1 MRTSDIGIL
10 AMRLGAGTIL
20 AGHQQGPREEGLH
33 GPGAFEV
40 PLALALAA
48 AAVGLAGPGAI
59 SVDRIVGRRSPHPG
73 DGVGRAVLNDAS
85 AVPQEPQIAS
95 ESRASR

>member
-1 MRTSDIGIL
+1 MERAPSWRAINKL
-10 AMRLGAGTIL
+10 
-20 AGHQQGPREEGLH
+20 HWKNGLY

-40 PLALALAA
+40 PLNLALAA
-48 AAVGLAGPGAI
+48 AAVGLAGPGAVA
-59 SVDRIVGRRSPHPG
+59 VDRIVGHRSPHPG
-73 DGVGRAVLNDAS
+73 DGVGRAMLNDAL

>member
-1 MRTSDIGIL
+1 LERAPSWRAL
-10 AMRLGAGTIL
+10 NKV
-20 AGHQQGPREEGLH
+20 HWKNGLY

-48 AAVGLAGPGAI
+48 AAVGLGGSAAI

-85 AVPQEPQIAS
+85 AVPQKPQIAS
-95 ESRASR
+95 ASRASR